1 MKKKNTLPDMIYEKQ
16 AALCAALANPVRL
29 KILDL
34 ITDKE
39 MTAKDLAEELQL
51 PKSNLSQHIG
61 VLKSAGVL
69 RTRSEGL
76 YQYLSLSMPE
86 VKQACNMVKKVL
98 VAQLEKE
105 SEFMKNL
112 KQKIS

>member
-1 MKKKNTLPDMIYEKQ
+1 MKKKYIQPDMIYERQ
-16 AALCAALANPVRL
+16 ATLCSALANPVRL

-34 ITDKE
+34 IGDKE
-39 MTAKDLAEELQL
+39 MTAKELGELLQL

-61 VLKSAGVL
+61 VLKTAGIL
-69 RTRSEGL
+69 QTRSEGL

-98 VAQLEKE
+98 VAQLEKD
-105 SEFMKNL
+105 SEFIKNL
-112 KQKIS
+112 KHRIS